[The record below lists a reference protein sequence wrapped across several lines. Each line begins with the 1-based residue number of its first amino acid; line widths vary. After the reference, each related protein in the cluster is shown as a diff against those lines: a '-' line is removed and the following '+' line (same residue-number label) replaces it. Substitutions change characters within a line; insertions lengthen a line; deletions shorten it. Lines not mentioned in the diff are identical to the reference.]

1 MQNFSER
8 IVEEWTTQGKPARR
22 FCVRPSSFRAGSLV
36 AFAFPAVLAASSG
49 ATDPVV
55 TVAPAAAAVQPTP
68 AVQDVQWSARLAELD
83 PQSRVLV
90 LTGEVSVRLERLEL
104 AARRMEARYE
114 RGADLRVLRGEGEV
128 SVRLDNTTATAGR
141 FELDLLRQRL
151 VLGGPVRIEVAG
163 GWTSA
168 ERAEIDTRSG
178 RLTLHRVQGS
188 LPLAPPRAR

>member
-1 MQNFSER
+1 M
-8 IVEEWTTQGKPARR
+8 
-22 FCVRPSSFRAGSLV
+22 RPSSFRAGSLV
-36 AFAFPAVLAASSG
+36 AFVFPAVLAASSG
-49 ATDPVV
+49 ATDPAV
-55 TVAPAAAAVQPTP
+55 TAAPAPPAVAQPTP
-68 AVQDVQWSARLAELD
+68 AVRDVQWRANLAELD
-83 PQSRVLV
+83 PQTGVLV
-90 LTGEVSVRLERLEL
+90 LTGDVSVRLERLEL

-114 RGADLRVLRGEGEV
+114 RGADLRSLHGEGEI
-128 SVRLDNTTATAGR
+128 SVRLGDTTASAGR

-188 LPLAPPRAR
+188 LPLAAELTAPRAR